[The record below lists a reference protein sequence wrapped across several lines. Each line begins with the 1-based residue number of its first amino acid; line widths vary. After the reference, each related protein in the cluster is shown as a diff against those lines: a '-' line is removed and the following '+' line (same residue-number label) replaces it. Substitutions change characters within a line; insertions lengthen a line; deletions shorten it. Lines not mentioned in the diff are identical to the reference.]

1 MVAVVDE
8 DDELAWL
15 CASSSALIVS
25 GDTVPLC
32 DDVPET
38 LAVDAVLVL
47 DDASADAV
55 VVVVALKFA
64 ACVDDVLLDDVS
76 DFNRSI
82 ADDAAPIANNMANP
96 LMPNIG

>member
-1 MVAVVDE
+1 MVAVVDDD

-32 DDVPET
+32 DDVPKT

-47 DDASADAV
+47 DDASADA
-55 VVVVALKFA
+55 VVVALKFA

-96 LMPNIG
+96 LMPTIA